1 MTPFSTN
8 DLSQVLTLSSQG
20 GTQTDAIS
28 NAISAASQLSN
39 IVIISIIANYNTS
52 ANFWEG
58 TLIYTSTSTTIT
70 FY

>member
-8 DLSQVLTLSSQG
+8 QLSQVLTLSSNG
-20 GTQTDAIS
+20 VSQTDAIS
-28 NAISAASQLSN
+28 NAIAAASQLSN
-39 IVIISIIANYNTS
+39 IVVISIIANYNTS
-52 ANFWEG
+52 ANFWES